1 MKKQGRVGITENKVE
16 IEEDGSKNLFP
27 TVKRDSKKNWVG
39 ETKTSGHK
47 MRKSIS

>member
-1 MKKQGRVGITENKVE
+1 MKKQGRVRITENKVE
-16 IEEDGSKNLFP
+16 IEEDGSKFP